1 MPKTYDITVP
11 ADPDEDD
18 CLTAAAEDFAAGRPA
33 LAGYDLSPRWTDE
46 NERDTVTLTVPAWA
60 APVDLSVLEA
70 RVTRRGSKS
79 TVPDNAGAVD
89 AALTICGEVIGS
101 VTLLPDPDP
110 RRHGELSTWG
120 SLDNWADDAMSRWIA
135 ERVGAGQERTEV
147 IDAIVSA
154 VRSVA

>member
-1 MPKTYDITVP
+1 MPKTYAITVP

-18 CLTAAAEDFAAGRPA
+18 CLTAAAEAFLADRPA
-33 LAGYDLSPRWTDE
+33 LAGYDLSPRWADE

-60 APVDLSVLEA
+60 APVDLSEIEA

-89 AALTICGEVIGS
+89 ARLELGGEVIGS
-101 VTLLPDPDP
+101 VTLLPDPG
-110 RRHGELSTWG
+110 RRGELSTWG
-120 SLDNWADDAMSRWIA
+120 SLDNWADDAMQRWIA

-154 VRSVA
+154 TRSVA